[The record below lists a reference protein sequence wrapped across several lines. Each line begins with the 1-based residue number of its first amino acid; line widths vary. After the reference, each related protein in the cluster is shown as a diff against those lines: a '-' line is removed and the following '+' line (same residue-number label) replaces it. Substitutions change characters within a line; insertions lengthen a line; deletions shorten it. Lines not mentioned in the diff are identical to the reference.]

1 MASNQLNEQEIQF
14 KKRARRRLVGAIA
27 LVLLMVTILPMVL
40 DDRAAKQPQ
49 QEIAITIPSQDN
61 KDFTSKVVP
70 VPEEAALPEE
80 APPSETGANK
90 PAEVPPPENPSKS
103 TEIPPL
109 TESANNTP
117 TSMPKTDTKVESPTK
132 AKVESKILEPAPA
145 KEVTQAKEATQA
157 PAGAASVQIGVFS
170 DSNNVKQLQQKLQ
183 SLGYKSYTE
192 KVATSKGEKI
202 RLRAGPFSS
211 RAEADSALAKIKGA
225 GMTGMVVS
233 K

>member
-40 DDRAAKQPQ
+40 DDRSAKAPQ

-70 VPEEAALPEE
+70 VPEASAVPAETPMPEPVEQKPVEAA
-80 APPSETGANK
+80 ASESPAK
-90 PAEVPPPENPSKS
+90 PAEPAALKEPAEKPEAPV
-103 TEIPPL
+103 
-109 TESANNTP
+109 A
-117 TSMPKTDTKVESPTK
+117 
-132 AKVESKILEPAPA
+132 APA
-145 KEVTQAKEATQA
+145 KLPVEAKPAEAAPAREVIQAK

-170 DSNNVKQLQQKLQ
+170 ESNNVKQLQQKLQ

-192 KVATSKGEKI
+192 KVATTKGDKI
-202 RLRAGPFSS
+202 RLRAGPFTS
-211 RAEADSALAKIKGA
+211 RAEAESALDKIKGS

>member
-40 DDRAAKQPQ
+40 DDRSAKAPQ

-70 VPEEAALPEE
+70 VPEASAVPAETPMPEPVEQKPVEAA
-80 APPSETGANK
+80 ASESPAK
-90 PAEVPPPENPSKS
+90 PAEPAALKEPAEKPEAPVAAPAKPP
-103 TEIPPL
+103 
-109 TESANNTP
+109 
-117 TSMPKTDTKVESPTK
+117 VE
-132 AKVESKILEPAPA
+132 AKPAEAAPA
-145 KEVTQAKEATQA
+145 KEVIQAK

-170 DSNNVKQLQQKLQ
+170 ESNNVKQLQQKLQ

-192 KVATSKGEKI
+192 KVATTKGDKI
-202 RLRAGPFSS
+202 RLRAGPFTS
-211 RAEADSALAKIKGA
+211 RAEAESALDKIKGS

>member
-40 DDRAAKQPQ
+40 DDSSAKAPQ

-70 VPEEAALPEE
+70 VPEASAVPAETPMPEPVEQKPVEAAAPES
-80 APPSETGANK
+80 AVK
-90 PAEVPPPENPSKS
+90 PAEPAAVKEPAEKPEAPV
-103 TEIPPL
+103 
-109 TESANNTP
+109 A
-117 TSMPKTDTKVESPTK
+117 
-132 AKVESKILEPAPA
+132 APA
-145 KEVTQAKEATQA
+145 KPTVEAKPAEAASAKEVIQPK
-157 PAGAASVQIGVFS
+157 PAGAVSVQIGVFS

-192 KVATSKGEKI
+192 KVATTKGDKI
-202 RLRAGPFSS
+202 RLRAGPFTS
-211 RAEADSALAKIKGA
+211 RAEAESALDKIKGS